1 MWPYQFNLL
10 IVSYQVY
17 LLIFDVLMF
26 RKARKNLDLGAQA
39 GVSQGIIS
47 LAIWIRLGSD
57 FFAINELKNKS

>member
-1 MWPYQFNLL
+1 
-10 IVSYQVY
+10 
-17 LLIFDVLMF
+17 MF